1 MKKTYI
7 SPAAQSLEFAPEA
20 MLAASVKI
28 INNVEED
35 VTVGQSFSGQKIWGS
50 SSVWEN
56 E

>member
-20 MLAASVKI
+20 MLAASIKLGTTDDPVNVSDAHS
-28 INNVEED
+28 NN
-35 VTVGQSFSGQKIWGS
+35 KIWGGS
-50 SSVWEN
+50 SIWTN